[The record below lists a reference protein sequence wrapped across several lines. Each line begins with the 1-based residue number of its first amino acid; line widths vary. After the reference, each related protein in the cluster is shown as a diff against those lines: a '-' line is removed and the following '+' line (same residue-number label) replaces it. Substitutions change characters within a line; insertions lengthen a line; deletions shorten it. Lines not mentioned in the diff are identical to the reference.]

1 MKLGVILHGAKNNR
15 HAQRKEIEKVFSDW
29 ILDIR
34 VTEYDKHAEKIAR
47 QLCNDSCDV
56 LLVCG
61 GDGSLNQAAN
71 GVFNSNNPQTPLAI
85 WPSGTGNDF
94 VKTLDVPRSFQELRA
109 NIELGNFKAVDLP
122 CMEWDGKKRAYLNVT
137 DLGLGG
143 CVAYDMT
150 RSKRRLG
157 SFLTYQW
164 LIVKNLLRFKKRS
177 VCFDLDGKKFEARAM
192 NFVVANAKYFGSGL
206 GISPDS
212 QIADGLLEVIVIGD
226 LNIFEYLYF
235 VPQVRKCKKLSY
247 RKIQYYSAKKISIE
261 TEVPMPIDMDG
272 EFVGFTPMVISL
284 QHSLNVVVRNGLE
297 G

>member
-15 HAQRKEIEKVFSDW
+15 HAQRKEIEAVFSEW
-29 ILDIR
+29 SLDIR

-47 QLCNDSCDV
+47 ELCNDTCDAV
-56 LLVCG
+56 LVCG

-71 GVFNSNNPQTPLAI
+71 GVFSSNNPNTPLAI

-94 VKTLDVPRSFQELRA
+94 VKTLEVPQSFQDLKTS
-109 NIELGNFKAVDLP
+109 IEQSNFKAIDLP
-122 CMEWDGKKRAYLNVT
+122 CMEWDGRKRVYLNVT

-143 CVAYDMT
+143 CVAYDMM

-157 SFLTYQW
+157 AFLTYQW
-164 LIVKNLLRFKKRS
+164 LIVKNLVRFKKRS
-177 VCFDLDGKKFEARAM
+177 IHFNLDGKNYDARAM
-192 NFVVANAKYFGSGL
+192 NFVVANARYFGSGL
-206 GISPDS
+206 GISPES
-212 QIADGLLEVIVIGD
+212 QLTDGLLEVIVIGD

-247 RKIQYYSAKKISIE
+247 HKIQYYSAKKISVE

-272 EFVGFTPMVISL
+272 EFVGFSPLIISI
-284 QHSLNVVVRNGLE
+284 QHSLNVVVRNDRE
-297 G
+297 V

>member
-1 MKLGVILHGAKNNR
+1 MKLGVILHGAKNNK
-15 HAQRKEIEKVFSDW
+15 HALRKEIESVFSEW
-29 ILDIR
+29 TLDIR
-34 VTEYDKHAEKIAR
+34 VTEYHKHAEKIAKE
-47 QLCNDSCDV
+47 LCNESCDTV
-56 LLVCG
+56 LVCG

-94 VKTLDVPRSFQELRA
+94 VKTLKTPKSFHELRA
-109 NIELGNFKAVDLP
+109 CIESKMFQAVDLP
-122 CMEWDGKKRAYLNVT
+122 GMEWDGKKRAYLNVT

-164 LIVKNLLRFKKRS
+164 LIVKNLLRFKKRIIH
-177 VCFDLDGKKFEARAM
+177 FDLDGKKFEARAM
-192 NFVVANAKYFGSGL
+192 NFVVANAKYFGAGL

-212 QIADGLLEVIVIGD
+212 DIADGKLEVIVIGD
-226 LNIFEYLYF
+226 LNLFEYLYF
-235 VPQVRKCKKLSY
+235 VPQVKKCKKLSY
-247 RKIQYYSAKKISIE
+247 HKIQYYSAKKISIE

-272 EFVGFTPMVISL
+272 EFVGFSPMVISL
-284 QHSLNVVVRNGLE
+284 QHSLNVVVRNDHE
-297 G
+297 V

>member
-1 MKLGVILHGAKNNR
+1 VI
-15 HAQRKEIEKVFSDW
+15 
-29 ILDIR
+29 
-34 VTEYDKHAEKIAR
+34 
-47 QLCNDSCDV
+47 
-56 LLVCG
+56 LVCG

-94 VKTLDVPRSFQELRA
+94 VKTLEVPRSFQELKS
-109 NIELGNFKAVDLP
+109 NIEQGNFKAVDLP

-177 VCFDLDGKKFEARAM
+177 ICFNLDGKKFEARAM

-247 RKIQYYSAKKISIE
+247 HKIQYYSAKKISIE

-284 QHSLNVVVRNGLE
+284 QHSLNVVVRNDHE
-297 G
+297 V

>member
-15 HAQRKEIEKVFSDW
+15 YAQLKEIEKVFSDW
-29 ILDIR
+29 NIDVR
-34 VTEYDKHAEKIAR
+34 VSEYDKHAEKIAR
-47 QLCNDSCDV
+47 ELCNNSCDV

-71 GVFNSNNPQTPLAI
+71 GLFNSDNPQTPLAI

-94 VKTLDVPRSFQELRA
+94 VKSVSVPRSFQELRLC
-109 NIELGNFKAVDLP
+109 IESKNFQAVDLP

-150 RSKRRLG
+150 RSTRMLG

-164 LIVKNLLRFKKRS
+164 LIVKNLLRFKKRTIH
-177 VCFDLDGKKFEARAM
+177 FNLDGRKFDARAM

-212 QIADGLLEVIVIGD
+212 DLTDGMLEVIVIGD
-226 LNIFEYLYF
+226 LNILEYLYF
-235 VPQVRKCKKLSY
+235 VPKVRKCKKLSY
-247 RKIQYYSAKKISIE
+247 HKIQYYSAKKISIE

-272 EFVGFTPMVISL
+272 EFVGFSPMVISI
-284 QHSLNVVVRNGLE
+284 QHALNVVVRNDRE
-297 G
+297 V

>member
-15 HAQRKEIEKVFSDW
+15 HAQRKEIETIFSQW
-29 ILDIR
+29 TLDVR
-34 VTEYDKHAEKIAR
+34 VTEYDKHAEKIAKE
-47 QLCNDSCDV
+47 LCNDCCDV
-56 LLVCG
+56 ILVCG

-71 GVFNSNNPQTPLAI
+71 GVFNSKSPQTPLAI

-94 VKTLDVPRSFQELRA
+94 VKTLEVPRSFQELKS
-109 NIELGNFKAVDLP
+109 NIEQGNFKAVDLP

-177 VCFDLDGKKFEARAM
+177 ICFNLDGKKFEARAM

-247 RKIQYYSAKKISIE
+247 RKIQYYSAKRISIE

-284 QHSLNVVVRNGLE
+284 QHSLNVVVRSDRE

>member
-1 MKLGVILHGAKNNR
+1 MKVGVILHGAKNNR
-15 HAQRKEIEKVFSDW
+15 HAQRKEIEAVFSEW
-29 ILDIR
+29 TLDIR

-47 QLCNDSCDV
+47 ELCNDVCDAV
-56 LLVCG
+56 LVCG

-71 GVFNSNNPQTPLAI
+71 GIFSSNNPKTPMAI

-94 VKTLDVPRSFQELRA
+94 VKTLEVPRSFQELRA
-109 NIELGNFKAVDLP
+109 NIEQGNFVAVDFP
-122 CMEWDGKKRAYLNVT
+122 CMEWDGKKRAFLNVT

-143 CVAYDMT
+143 CVAFDMT

-164 LIVKNLLRFKKRS
+164 LIVKNLLRFKKRAIR
-177 VCFDLDGKKFEARAM
+177 FDLDGNNFEARAM

-206 GISPDS
+206 GISPES
-212 QIADGLLEVIVIGD
+212 LVADGQLEVIVIGD

-235 VPQVRKCKKLSY
+235 VPKVRKCKKLSY

-272 EFVGFTPMVISL
+272 EFVGFSPMIISV
-284 QHSLNVVVRNGLE
+284 QHSLNLVVRNDRVE
-297 G
+297 

>member
-29 ILDIR
+29 LLDIR
-34 VTEYDKHAEKIAR
+34 VTEYDKHAEKLAR
-47 QLCNDSCDV
+47 QLCNDSCNAV
-56 LLVCG
+56 LVCG

-71 GVFNSNNPQTPLAI
+71 GVFLSNNPQTPLAI

-94 VKTLDVPRSFQELRA
+94 VKTVPVPTSFHELRLC
-109 NIELGNFKAVDLP
+109 IEKKNFQAVDLP

-164 LIVKNLLRFKKRS
+164 LIVKNLLRFKKRTIH
-177 VCFDLDGKKFEARAM
+177 FDLDGKKYDARAM

-206 GISPDS
+206 GISPESDS
-212 QIADGLLEVIVIGD
+212 TDGLLEVIVIGD

-235 VPQVRKCKKLSY
+235 VPKVRKCKKLSY
-247 RKIQYYSAKKISIE
+247 HKIQYYSAKKISIE

-272 EFVGFTPMVISL
+272 EFVGFSPMVISV
-284 QHSLNVVVRNGLE
+284 QHSLNVVVRNVHE
-297 G
+297 V

>member
-1 MKLGVILHGAKNNR
+1 MKLGVILHGAKSNR
-15 HAQRKEIEKVFSDW
+15 YRQRIEIEKTFSDW
-29 ILDIR
+29 DLQIHA
-34 VTEYDKHAEKIAR
+34 TEYDRHAEKIAR
-47 QLCNDSCDV
+47 ELCNDCCDV
-56 LLVCG
+56 VLVCG

-71 GVFNSNNPQTPLAI
+71 GVFNSKNPQTPLAI

-94 VKTLDVPRSFQELRA
+94 VKSVSVPRSFHELRLC
-109 NIELGNFKAVDLP
+109 IESKNFQAVDMP

-164 LIVKNLLRFKKRS
+164 LIVKNLLRFKKRAIH
-177 VCFDLDGKKFEARAM
+177 FDLDGKKFEARAM

-206 GISPDS
+206 GISPES
-212 QIADGLLEVIVIGD
+212 QVADGLLEVIVIGD

-235 VPQVRKCKKLSY
+235 VPKVRKCKKLSY
-247 RKIQYYSAKKISIE
+247 HKIQYYSAKKISIE

-272 EFVGFTPMVISL
+272 EFVGFSPMVISI
-284 QHSLNVVVRNGLE
+284 QHSLNIVVRNDRE
-297 G
+297 V

>member
-15 HAQRKEIEKVFSDW
+15 HAQRKEIEAVFSDW
-29 ILDIR
+29 LLDIR
-34 VTEYDKHAEKIAR
+34 VTEYNKHAEKIAR
-47 QLCNDSCDV
+47 ELCNDACDAV
-56 LLVCG
+56 LVCG

-71 GVFNSNNPQTPLAI
+71 GVFSSNNPNTPLAI

-94 VKTLDVPRSFQELRA
+94 VKTLEVPQSFQELKA
-109 NIELGNFKAVDLP
+109 SIEQSNFKAIDLP
-122 CMEWDGKKRAYLNVT
+122 CMEWDGRKRVYLNVT

-143 CVAYDMT
+143 CVAYDMM

-157 SFLTYQW
+157 AFLTYQW
-164 LIVKNLLRFKKRS
+164 LIVKNLVRFKKRS
-177 VCFDLDGKKFEARAM
+177 IHFNLDGKNYDARAM

-212 QIADGLLEVIVIGD
+212 QLADGLLEVIVIGD

-272 EFVGFTPMVISL
+272 EFVGFSPMVISI
-284 QHSLNVVVRNGLE
+284 QHKINVVVRNVRE
-297 G
+297 V

>member
-15 HAQRKEIEKVFSDW
+15 HAQRKEIERVFSDW
-29 ILDIR
+29 ALEIR

-47 QLCNDSCDV
+47 ELCNDSCNAV
-56 LLVCG
+56 LVCG

-71 GVFNSNNPQTPLAI
+71 GVFLSNNPQTPLAI

-94 VKTLDVPRSFQELRA
+94 VKSVAVPTSFQELRSC
-109 NIELGNFKAVDLP
+109 IEKKNFQAVDLP

-150 RSKRRLG
+150 RSNRRLG

-164 LIVKNLLRFKKRS
+164 FIVKNLLRFKKRTIH
-177 VCFDLDGKKFEARAM
+177 FDLDGEKYDARAM

-206 GISPDS
+206 GISPESDPT
-212 QIADGLLEVIVIGD
+212 DGLLEVIVIGD

-247 RKIQYYSAKKISIE
+247 HKIQYYSAQKISIE

-272 EFVGFTPMVISL
+272 EFVGFSPMVISV
-284 QHSLNVVVRNGLE
+284 QHSLNLVVRNARE
-297 G
+297 V

>member
-15 HAQRKEIEKVFSDW
+15 HAQRKEIESVFFDW
-29 ILDIR
+29 DLDVR
-34 VTEYDKHAEKIAR
+34 VTEYDKHAEKIAKE
-47 QLCNDSCDV
+47 LCNENCDIV
-56 LLVCG
+56 LVCG

-71 GVFNSNNPQTPLAI
+71 GVFNSNNPQTHLAI

-94 VKTLDVPRSFQELRA
+94 VKTLEVPKSFHELRA
-109 NIELGNFKAVDLP
+109 CIESKKFQPVDLP

-164 LIVKNLLRFKKRS
+164 LIVKNLLRFKKRTIH
-177 VCFDLDGKKFEARAM
+177 FDLDGKKFEARAM

-212 QIADGLLEVIVIGD
+212 LVTDGMLEVIVIGD

-235 VPQVRKCKKLSY
+235 VPKVRKCKKLSY
-247 RKIQYYSAKKISIE
+247 HKIQYYSAKKISIE

-272 EFVGFTPMVISL
+272 EFVGFSPMFISI
-284 QHSLNVVVRNGLE
+284 QHSLNIVVRSDRGV
-297 G
+297 

>member
-15 HAQRKEIEKVFSDW
+15 HAQRKEIEAVFSGW
-29 ILDIR
+29 LLDIR
-34 VTEYDKHAEKIAR
+34 VTEYNKHAEKIAR
-47 QLCNDSCDV
+47 ELCNDACDAV
-56 LLVCG
+56 LVCG

-71 GVFNSNNPQTPLAI
+71 GVFSSNNPNTPLAI

-94 VKTLDVPRSFQELRA
+94 VKTLEVPQSFQELKA
-109 NIELGNFKAVDLP
+109 SIEQGNFKAIDLP
-122 CMEWDGKKRAYLNVT
+122 CMEWDGRKRVYLNVT

-143 CVAYDMT
+143 CVAYDMM

-157 SFLTYQW
+157 AFLTYQW
-164 LIVKNLLRFKKRS
+164 LIVKNLVRFKKRS
-177 VCFDLDGKKFEARAM
+177 IHFNLDGKHYDARAM

-212 QIADGLLEVIVIGD
+212 QLADGLLEVIVIGD

-247 RKIQYYSAKKISIE
+247 RKIQYYSAKKISVE
-261 TEVPMPIDMDG
+261 TEVPMPINMDG
-272 EFVGFTPMVISL
+272 EFVGFSPLVISI
-284 QHSLNVVVRNGLE
+284 QHSLNVVVRNDRE
-297 G
+297 V

>member
-15 HAQRKEIEKVFSDW
+15 HAQRKEIEAVFSDW
-29 ILDIR
+29 LLDIR
-34 VTEYDKHAEKIAR
+34 VTEYNKHAEKIAR
-47 QLCNDSCDV
+47 ELCNDACDAV
-56 LLVCG
+56 LVCG

-71 GVFNSNNPQTPLAI
+71 GVFSSNNPNTPLAI

-94 VKTLDVPRSFQELRA
+94 VKTLEVPQSFQELKA
-109 NIELGNFKAVDLP
+109 SIEQGNFKAIDLP
-122 CMEWDGKKRAYLNVT
+122 CMEWDGRKRVYLNVT

-143 CVAYDMT
+143 CVAYDMM

-157 SFLTYQW
+157 AFLTYQW
-164 LIVKNLLRFKKRS
+164 LIVKNLVRFKKRS
-177 VCFDLDGKKFEARAM
+177 IHFNLDGKNYDARAM

-212 QIADGLLEVIVIGD
+212 QLADGLLEVIVIGD

-247 RKIQYYSAKKISIE
+247 RKIQYYSAKKISVE

-272 EFVGFTPMVISL
+272 EFVGFSPLVISI
-284 QHSLNVVVRNGLE
+284 QHSLNVVVRNDRE
-297 G
+297 V

>member
-15 HAQRKEIEKVFSDW
+15 HNQRKEIENVFSDW
-29 ILDIR
+29 NLEFR

-47 QLCNDSCDV
+47 EFSNDACDIV
-56 LLVCG
+56 LVCG

-71 GVFNSNNPQTPLAI
+71 GIFNSNNPQMPLAI

-94 VKTLDVPRSFQELRA
+94 VKSVSVPRSFQELRMC
-109 NIELGNFKAVDLP
+109 IEAKKFQAIDLP
-122 CMEWDGKKRAYLNVT
+122 CMDWDGKKRTYLNVT

-150 RSKRRLG
+150 RSERRLG

-164 LIVKNLLRFKKRS
+164 LIVKNLLRFKKRTIH
-177 VCFDLDGKKFEARAM
+177 FDLDGKKFEARAM

-212 QIADGLLEVIVIGD
+212 LVTDGMLEVIVIGD
-226 LNIFEYLYF
+226 LNLFEYLYF
-235 VPQVRKCKKLSY
+235 VPKVRKCKKLSY
-247 RKIQYYSAKKISIE
+247 HKIQYYSAKKISIE

-272 EFVGFTPMVISL
+272 EFVGFSPMIISL
-284 QHSLNVVVRNGLE
+284 QHALNVVVRNGRE
-297 G
+297 A

>member
-15 HAQRKEIEKVFSDW
+15 HAQRKEIESVFSDW
-29 ILDIR
+29 VIDFR
-34 VTEYDKHAEKIAR
+34 VTEYDKHAEKIAKE
-47 QLCNDSCDV
+47 LCNETCDV
-56 LLVCG
+56 VLVCG

-94 VKTLDVPRSFQELRA
+94 VKTLEVPRSFQELRT
-109 NIELGNFKAVDLP
+109 NIAQGNFKSVDLP
-122 CMEWDGKKRAYLNVT
+122 CMDWDGKKRAYLNVT

-150 RSKRRLG
+150 RSARRLG

-164 LIVKNLLRFKKRS
+164 LIVKNLLRFKKRTIH
-177 VCFDLDGKKFEARAM
+177 FDLDGKKFEARAM

-212 QIADGLLEVIVIGD
+212 LVTDGMLEVIVIGD

-235 VPQVRKCKKLSY
+235 VPKVRKCKKLSY
-247 RKIQYYSAKKISIE
+247 HKIQYYSAKKISIE

-272 EFVGFTPMVISL
+272 EFVGFSPMSISV
-284 QHSLNVVVRNGLE
+284 QHSLSIVVRSDRE
-297 G
+297 V

>member
-15 HAQRKEIEKVFSDW
+15 HAQRKEIEAVFSEW
-29 ILDIR
+29 SLDIR
-34 VTEYDKHAEKIAR
+34 VTEYDKHAEKIAKE
-47 QLCNDSCDV
+47 LCNDTCNAV
-56 LLVCG
+56 LVCG

-71 GVFNSNNPQTPLAI
+71 GVFSSNNPNTPLAI

-94 VKTLDVPRSFQELRA
+94 VKTLEVPQSFQELKA
-109 NIELGNFKAVDLP
+109 SIEQGNFKAIDLP
-122 CMEWDGKKRAYLNVT
+122 CMEWDGRKRVYLNVT

-143 CVAYDMT
+143 CVAYDMM

-157 SFLTYQW
+157 AFLTYQW
-164 LIVKNLLRFKKRS
+164 LIVKNLVRFKKRS
-177 VCFDLDGKKFEARAM
+177 IHFNLDGKNYDARAM

-212 QIADGLLEVIVIGD
+212 QLADGLLEVIVIGD

-247 RKIQYYSAKKISIE
+247 RKIQYYSAKKISVE
-261 TEVPMPIDMDG
+261 TEVPMPINMDG
-272 EFVGFTPMVISL
+272 EFVGFSPLVISI
-284 QHSLNVVVRNGLE
+284 QHSLNVVVRNDRE
-297 G
+297 V

>member
-1 MKLGVILHGAKNNR
+1 MKIGVILHGAKKNI
-15 HAQRKEIEKVFSDW
+15 HAQRKEIGSVFSNWDLQ
-29 ILDIR
+29 IH
-34 VTEYDKHAEKIAR
+34 VTEYDRHAEKIAR
-47 QLCNDSCDV
+47 ELCNDCCDV
-56 LLVCG
+56 VLVCG

-71 GVFNSNNPQTPLAI
+71 GIFNSNNPQTPLAI

-94 VKTLDVPRSFQELRA
+94 VKTLEVPKSFDELRA
-109 NIELGNFKAVDLP
+109 CIETKKFQAVDMP

-164 LIVKNLLRFKKRS
+164 LIVKNLFRFKKRTIH
-177 VCFDLDGKKFEARAM
+177 FDLDGKKYDARAM

-206 GISPDS
+206 GISPESDS
-212 QIADGLLEVIVIGD
+212 TDGLLEVIVIGD

-247 RKIQYYSAKKISIE
+247 HKIQYYSAKKISIE

-272 EFVGFTPMVISL
+272 EFVGFSPMVISL
-284 QHSLNVVVRNGLE
+284 QHKINVVVRNVHE
-297 G
+297 V